1 MSGVLP
7 RERLLAMSGDARVN
21 SSCPSEHQ
29 VDRSMEP
36 LFRLSG
42 ARRDD
47 PAVTAWFEAGDDGIR
62 RLALHW
68 FDRIRACGPDVV
80 ELMHDH
86 QPTAC
91 VEDAAFAYVAAYRAH
106 AAVGF
111 FHGADL
117 PDPAGILE
125 GDGKRMRH
133 VKLKWGQP
141 APDAALEALI
151 DAAYSDIRARLAA
164 GA

>member
-1 MSGVLP
+1 M
-7 RERLLAMSGDARVN
+7 D
-21 SSCPSEHQ
+21 
-29 VDRSMEP
+29 P
-36 LFRLSG
+36 LFRLDN

-47 PAVTAWFEAGDDGIR
+47 PAVAGWFEAGDDGIR

-68 FDRIRACGPDVV
+68 FDRIRACGPDVL

-91 VEDAAFAYVAAYRAH
+91 VQDAAFAYVAAYRAH

-125 GDGKRMRH
+125 GTGRRMRH
-133 VKLKWGQP
+133 VKLKWGQL

>member
-1 MSGVLP
+1 M
-7 RERLLAMSGDARVN
+7 D
-21 SSCPSEHQ
+21 
-29 VDRSMEP
+29 P
-36 LFRLSG
+36 LFRLDN

-47 PAVTAWFEAGDDGIR
+47 PAVVSWFEAGDDGIR

-68 FDRIRACGPDVV
+68 FDRIRACGPDVL

-91 VEDAAFAYVAAYRAH
+91 VQDAAFAYVAAYRAH

-125 GDGKRMRH
+125 GTGRRMRH

>member
-1 MSGVLP
+1 M
-7 RERLLAMSGDARVN
+7 D
-21 SSCPSEHQ
+21 
-29 VDRSMEP
+29 P
-36 LFRLSG
+36 LFRLDN
-42 ARRDD
+42 ARRGD
-47 PAVTAWFEAGDDGIR
+47 PAVVSWFEAGDDGIR

-68 FDRIRACGPDVV
+68 FDRIRACGPDVL

-91 VEDAAFAYVAAYRAH
+91 VQDAAFAYVAAYRAH

>member
-1 MSGVLP
+1 
-7 RERLLAMSGDARVN
+7 
-21 SSCPSEHQ
+21 
-29 VDRSMEP
+29 MEP

-47 PAVTAWFEAGDDGIR
+47 PSVADWFAAGDDQVR
-62 RLALHW
+62 RLGQGW
-68 FDRIRACGPDVV
+68 FERIRGLGPDVL
-80 ELMHDH
+80 ERMHDH
-86 QPTAC
+86 QATAC
-91 VEDAAFAYVAAYRAH
+91 VGDAAFAYVAAYRAH

-117 PDPAGILE
+117 PDPAGVLE
-125 GDGKRMRH
+125 GAGKRMRH

-141 APDAALEALI
+141 APKAALEALI
-151 DAAYSDIRARLAA
+151 AAAYADIQARLAA

>member
-47 PAVTAWFEAGDDGIR
+47 PAVAAWFEAGDDSIR

>member
-1 MSGVLP
+1 MSI
-7 RERLLAMSGDARVN
+7 
-21 SSCPSEHQ
+21 
-29 VDRSMEP
+29 
-36 LFRLSG
+36 LFRLPG

-47 PAVTAWFEAGDDGIR
+47 PDVATWFEAGGDGIR

-68 FDRIRACGPDVV
+68 FDRIRACGSDVL
-80 ELMHDH
+80 EIMHDH

-91 VEDAAFAYVAAYRAH
+91 VEDAAFAYVAAYRTH

-117 PDPAGILE
+117 PDPAGVLE
-125 GDGKRMRH
+125 GAGKRMRH

-141 APDAALEALI
+141 APEAALEGLI
-151 DAAYSDIRARLAA
+151 AAAYADIRARLAA
-164 GA
+164 GP

>member
-1 MSGVLP
+1 M
-7 RERLLAMSGDARVN
+7 D
-21 SSCPSEHQ
+21 
-29 VDRSMEP
+29 P
-36 LFRLSG
+36 LFRLDN

-47 PAVTAWFEAGDDGIR
+47 PAVVSWFEAGDDGIR

-68 FDRIRACGPDVV
+68 FDRIRACGPDVL

-91 VEDAAFAYVAAYRAH
+91 VQDAAFAYVAAYRAH

-125 GDGKRMRH
+125 GTGRRMRH
-133 VKLKWGQP
+133 VKLRWGQP
-141 APDAALEALI
+141 APEAALEALI